1 MEKKIEEDQHHQ
13 QQQQKELLNSSK
25 NTETKIQHQE
35 EQQQQILQGAPSSH
49 MANLDTSSDHHH
61 HQLELANNINL
72 SSIFDAPLSSPFPYS
87 YLEEPNP
94 FLDLLSQDHHQF
106 ASSSNSS
113 SFSFDAFP
121 LENNNTNLF
130 NTDLPLSQPS
140 TTKATSSEVV
150 NTATTSPNSTSVS
163 SSSKEAV
170 NDNTDKEVTL
180 KDPEE
185 GDQQEQKDTKPQLKA
200 KTKNQKKA
208 REARFAFLTRSDID
222 NLDDG
227 YRWRKYGQKAVKN
240 SPYPRSYYRCTTVGC
255 GVKKRVE
262 RSSDDPYIVMTTYEG
277 QHTHPFPMTRG
288 HIAMF
293 TSPILNHGAT
303 TASSSSFSIPQPR
316 YLLTQHHQPYS
327 SMYNNSLSM
336 INQSS
341 SDGTFANPGSSS
353 FPVFSYDVSLASTS
367 TTSAIRDHGL
377 LQDILPSQIM
387 SNTIDTRTNEKDRI

>member
-1 MEKKIEEDQHHQ
+1 MEKNIEEDHHHQQQ

-25 NTETKIQHQE
+25 NTETKIE
-35 EQQQQILQGAPSSH
+35 QQILQAAPSSH
-49 MANLDTSSDHHH
+49 MVNVDTSSDHHH

-150 NTATTSPNSTSVS
+150 STATTCPNSTSVS

-185 GDQQEQKDTKPQLKA
+185 GDQQEQKDTKPQ
-200 KTKNQKKA
+200 
-208 REARFAFLTRSDID
+208 
-222 NLDDG
+222 
-227 YRWRKYGQKAVKN
+227 
-240 SPYPRSYYRCTTVGC
+240 
-255 GVKKRVE
+255 
-262 RSSDDPYIVMTTYEG
+262 
-277 QHTHPFPMTRG
+277 
-288 HIAMF
+288 
-293 TSPILNHGAT
+293 
-303 TASSSSFSIPQPR
+303 
-316 YLLTQHHQPYS
+316 
-327 SMYNNSLSM
+327 
-336 INQSS
+336 
-341 SDGTFANPGSSS
+341 
-353 FPVFSYDVSLASTS
+353 
-367 TTSAIRDHGL
+367 
-377 LQDILPSQIM
+377 
-387 SNTIDTRTNEKDRI
+387 